1 MTKQKRTLL
10 NDKVKRPILY
20 ALARKK
26 VAQTPLKSTEEH
38 KANLKALKDHVPLMK
53 KTLKTIVDR
62 HFPSDDMKIL
72 SKYNTTRDE
81 GCFYLK
87 NTESD
92 NDQIYVNLKESGGY
106 YSSSYSVAIP
116 FTDTQACNLFI
127 DEMVNSGV
135 DTMNYLGYRDSSL
148 GRRVSYNQFCAE
160 REKIEPITKRI
171 NAEYGFGG
179 DDTSFTT
186 PSTSH
191 YCHNRAISIN
201 TEEEKVFT
209 DYKLLVENAEKSA
222 NAIIKDRQSVLDDY
236 YALIRSSKYFEQV
249 LEVWGE
255 ASEVS
260 EQMGRTIA
268 DNAVSVVSSDALE
281 RIKQDQLK
289 RSVSEDNDDATF
301 VVVSSDVRSST
312 ANS

>member
-1 MTKQKRTLL
+1 
-10 NDKVKRPILY
+10 
-20 ALARKK
+20 
-26 VAQTPLKSTEEH
+26 
-38 KANLKALKDHVPLMK
+38 LMK

-62 HFPSDDMKIL
+62 NFPADDMKIL
-72 SKYNTTRDE
+72 SKYNVTREE

-87 NTESD
+87 NTHSD
-92 NDQIYVNLKESGGY
+92 NDQIYVNLKEGSGY
-106 YSSSYSVAIP
+106 YSSSNSISTP
-116 FTDTQACNLFI
+116 FTDTQACTLFI
-127 DEMVNSGV
+127 DEMANNGI
-135 DTMNYLGYRDSSL
+135 DTMNYLAYRDNSL

-160 REKIEPITKRI
+160 RDKIEPLTKQI

-186 PSTSH
+186 ASSGH
-191 YCHNRAISIN
+191 YCHNRALSIN
-201 TEEEKVFT
+201 SEEEKVFT
-209 DYKLLVENAEKSA
+209 DYKLLIENAEKSA

-289 RSVSEDNDDATF
+289 RSSSEDNDDTAF
-301 VVVSSDVRSST
+301 VVVSNNVRQST
-312 ANS
+312 PN

>member
-38 KANLKALKDHVPLMK
+38 KANLQAIKDHVPLMK

-62 HFPSDDMKIL
+62 NFPADDMKIL
-72 SKYNTTRDE
+72 SKYNVTREE

-87 NTESD
+87 NTHSD
-92 NDQIYVNLKESGGY
+92 NDQIYVNLKEGSSY
-106 YSSSYSVAIP
+106 YSTSNAISTP
-116 FTDTQACNLFI
+116 FTDTQACTLFI
-127 DEMVNSGV
+127 DEMANNGI
-135 DTMNYLGYRDSSL
+135 DTMNYLAYRDNSL

-160 REKIEPITKRI
+160 RDKIEPLTKQI

-186 PSTSH
+186 ASSGH
-191 YCHNRAISIN
+191 YCHNRALSIN
-201 TEEEKVFT
+201 SEEEKVFT
-209 DYKLLVENAEKSA
+209 DYKLLIENAEKSA

-255 ASEVS
+255 SSEVS

-268 DNAVSVVSSDALE
+268 GNAVSVVSSDALE
-281 RIKQDQLK
+281 RIKQDHFI
-289 RSVSEDNDDATF
+289 RSSSEDNDVTAF
-301 VVVSSDVRSST
+301 VVVSNNVRQSIS
-312 ANS
+312 N

>member
-38 KANLKALKDHVPLMK
+38 KANLQAIKDHVPLMK

-62 HFPSDDMKIL
+62 NFPADDMKIL
-72 SKYNTTRDE
+72 SKYNVTREE

-87 NTESD
+87 NTHSD
-92 NDQIYVNLKESGGY
+92 NDQIYVNLKEGSSY
-106 YSSSYSVAIP
+106 YSTSNAISTP
-116 FTDTQACNLFI
+116 FTDTQACTLFI
-127 DEMVNSGV
+127 DEMANNGI
-135 DTMNYLGYRDSSL
+135 DTMNYLAYRDNTL

-160 REKIEPITKRI
+160 RDKIEPITKQI

-186 PSTSH
+186 ASSGH
-191 YCHNRAISIN
+191 YCHNRALSIN
-201 TEEEKVFT
+201 SEEEKVFT
-209 DYKLLVENAEKSA
+209 DYKLLIENAEKSA

-268 DNAVSVVSSDALE
+268 DNAVSVVSTDALE

-289 RSVSEDNDDATF
+289 RSSSEDNDDTAF
-301 VVVSSDVRSST
+301 VVVSNNVRQST
-312 ANS
+312 SN

>member
-38 KANLKALKDHVPLMK
+38 KANLQAIKDHVPLMK

-62 HFPSDDMKIL
+62 NFPADDMKIL
-72 SKYNTTRDE
+72 SKYNVTREE

-87 NTESD
+87 NTHSD
-92 NDQIYVNLKESGGY
+92 NDQIYVNLKEGSGY
-106 YSSSYSVAIP
+106 YSTSSAMSTP
-116 FTDTQACNLFI
+116 FTDTQACTLFI
-127 DEMVNSGV
+127 DEMVNYGI
-135 DTMNYLGYRDSSL
+135 DTMNYLAYRDNSL

-160 REKIEPITKRI
+160 RDKIEPLTRQI

-186 PSTSH
+186 ASSGH
-191 YCHNRAISIN
+191 YCHNRALSIN
-201 TEEEKVFT
+201 SEEEKVFT
-209 DYKLLVENAEKSA
+209 DYKLLIENAEKSA

-289 RSVSEDNDDATF
+289 RSSSEDNDDTAF
-301 VVVSSDVRSST
+301 VVVSNNVRQST
-312 ANS
+312 SN

>member
-38 KANLKALKDHVPLMK
+38 KANLQAIKDHVPLMK
-53 KTLKTIVDR
+53 KTLKAIVDR
-62 HFPSDDMKIL
+62 NFPADDMKIL
-72 SKYNTTRDE
+72 SKYNVTREE

-87 NTESD
+87 NTHSD
-92 NDQIYVNLKESGGY
+92 NDQIYVNLKEGSGY
-106 YSSSYSVAIP
+106 YSSSNSISTP
-116 FTDTQACNLFI
+116 FTDTQACTLFI
-127 DEMVNSGV
+127 DEMANNGI
-135 DTMNYLGYRDSSL
+135 DTMNYLAYRDSSL

-160 REKIEPITKRI
+160 RDKIEPLTKQI

-186 PSTSH
+186 PSSGL
-191 YCHNRAISIN
+191 YCHNRALSIN
-201 TEEEKVFT
+201 AEEEKVFT
-209 DYKLLVENAEKSA
+209 DYKLLIENAEKSA

-289 RSVSEDNDDATF
+289 RSSSEDNDDTAF
-301 VVVSSDVRSST
+301 VVVSNNVRQST
-312 ANS
+312 PN

>member
-38 KANLKALKDHVPLMK
+38 KANLQAIKDHVPLMK

-62 HFPSDDMKIL
+62 NFPADDMKIL
-72 SKYNTTRDE
+72 SKYNVTREE

-87 NTESD
+87 NTQSD
-92 NDQIYVNLKESGGY
+92 NDQIYVNLKEG
-106 YSSSYSVAIP
+106 SSYYGTSNAISTP
-116 FTDTQACNLFI
+116 FTDTQACTLFI
-127 DEMVNSGV
+127 DKMVNNGI
-135 DTMNYLGYRDSSL
+135 DTMNYLAYRDSSL

-160 REKIEPITKRI
+160 RDKIEPMTKQI

-186 PSTSH
+186 PSSGH
-191 YCHNRAISIN
+191 YCHNRALSIN
-201 TEEEKVFT
+201 AEEEKVFT
-209 DYKLLVENAEKSA
+209 DYKLLIENAEKSA

-289 RSVSEDNDDATF
+289 RSSSEDNDDTAF
-301 VVVSSDVRSST
+301 VVVSNNVRQST
-312 ANS
+312 PN

>member
-38 KANLKALKDHVPLMK
+38 KANLQAIKDHVPLMK

-62 HFPSDDMKIL
+62 NFPADDMKIL
-72 SKYNTTRDE
+72 SKYNVTRDE

-87 NTESD
+87 NTHSD
-92 NDQIYVNLKESGGY
+92 SDQIYVNLKESSGY
-106 YSSSYSVAIP
+106 YSSSNAITTP
-116 FTDTQACNLFI
+116 FTDTQACTLFI
-127 DEMVNSGV
+127 DEMANNGI
-135 DTMNYLGYRDSSL
+135 DTMNYLAYRDSSL

-160 REKIEPITKRI
+160 RDKIEPITKQI

-186 PSTSH
+186 ASSGH
-191 YCHNRAISIN
+191 YCHNRALSIN
-201 TEEEKVFT
+201 SEEEKVFT
-209 DYKLLVENAEKSA
+209 DYKLLIENAEKSA

-289 RSVSEDNDDATF
+289 RSASEDNDDSAF
-301 VVVSSDVRSST
+301 VVVSNNVRQST
-312 ANS
+312 SN

>member
-38 KANLKALKDHVPLMK
+38 KANLQAIKDHVPLMK

-62 HFPSDDMKIL
+62 NFPADDMKIL
-72 SKYNTTRDE
+72 SKYNVTRDE

-87 NTESD
+87 NTQSD
-92 NDQIYVNLKESGGY
+92 NDQIYVNLKEGSSY
-106 YSSSYSVAIP
+106 YSTSNAISTP
-116 FTDTQACNLFI
+116 FTDTQACTLFI
-127 DEMVNSGV
+127 DEMANSGV
-135 DTMNYLGYRDSSL
+135 DTMNYLAYRDNTL

-186 PSTSH
+186 PSSGH
-191 YCHNRAISIN
+191 YCHNRALSIN
-201 TEEEKVFT
+201 AEEEKVFT
-209 DYKLLVENAEKSA
+209 DYKLLIENAEKSA

-268 DNAVSVVSSDALE
+268 DNAISVVSSDALE

-289 RSVSEDNDDATF
+289 RSVSEDNDDSAF
-301 VVVSSDVRSST
+301 VVVSNNVRQST
-312 ANS
+312 SN

>member
-38 KANLKALKDHVPLMK
+38 KANLQAIKDHVPLMK

-62 HFPSDDMKIL
+62 NFPADDMKIL
-72 SKYNTTRDE
+72 SKYNVTREE

-87 NTESD
+87 NTHSD
-92 NDQIYVNLKESGGY
+92 NDQIYVNLKEGSGY
-106 YSSSYSVAIP
+106 YSTSSAMSTP
-116 FTDTQACNLFI
+116 FTDTQACTLFI
-127 DEMVNSGV
+127 DEMANNGI
-135 DTMNYLGYRDSSL
+135 DTMNYLAYRDNSL

-160 REKIEPITKRI
+160 RDKIEPLTKQI

-186 PSTSH
+186 ASSGH
-191 YCHNRAISIN
+191 YCHNRALSIN
-201 TEEEKVFT
+201 SEEEKVFT
-209 DYKLLVENAEKSA
+209 DYKLLIENAEKSA

-255 ASEVS
+255 SSEVS

-268 DNAVSVVSSDALE
+268 GNAVSVVSSDALE

-289 RSVSEDNDDATF
+289 RSSSEDNDDTAF
-301 VVVSSDVRSST
+301 VVVSNNVRQSIS
-312 ANS
+312 N

>member
-38 KANLKALKDHVPLMK
+38 KANLQAIKDHVPLMK

-62 HFPSDDMKIL
+62 NFPADDMKIL
-72 SKYNTTRDE
+72 SKYNVTRKE

-87 NTESD
+87 NTHSD
-92 NDQIYVNLKESGGY
+92 NDQIYVNLKEGSGY
-106 YSSSYSVAIP
+106 YSSSNSISTP
-116 FTDTQACNLFI
+116 FTDTQACTLFI
-127 DEMVNSGV
+127 DEMANNGI
-135 DTMNYLGYRDSSL
+135 DTMNYLAYRDNTL

-160 REKIEPITKRI
+160 RDKIEPLTKQI

-186 PSTSH
+186 PSSGH
-191 YCHNRAISIN
+191 YCHNRALSIN
-201 TEEEKVFT
+201 AEEEKVFT
-209 DYKLLVENAEKSA
+209 DYKLLIENAEKSA

-289 RSVSEDNDDATF
+289 RSSSEDNDDTAF
-301 VVVSSDVRSST
+301 VVVSNNVRQST
-312 ANS
+312 PN

>member
-38 KANLKALKDHVPLMK
+38 KANLQAIKDYVPLMK
-53 KTLKTIVDR
+53 KTLKTIIDR
-62 HFPSDDMKIL
+62 NFPADDMKIL
-72 SKYNTTRDE
+72 DKYNATRDE

-92 NDQIYVNLKESGGY
+92 NDQIYVNLNNGNGY
-106 YSSSYSVAIP
+106 YSSRATVTP
-116 FTDTQACNLFI
+116 FSEKQACNMFI
-127 DEMVNSGV
+127 DEMANNNI
-135 DTMNYLGYRDSSL
+135 DTINYLGYHDSTV
-148 GRRVSYNQFCAE
+148 GRRVTYPQYTAE
-160 REKIEPITKRI
+160 RDKLEPVVKRI
-171 NAEYGFGG
+171 NEEYGFGG
-179 DDTSFTT
+179 DDTTFKTAS
-186 PSTSH
+186 SSS
-191 YCHNRAISIN
+191 YCHNRALSIN

-209 DYKLLVENAEKSA
+209 DYKLLIENAEKSA

-260 EQMGRTIA
+260 EEMGRTIA
-268 DNAVSVVSSDALE
+268 DNALSVVSSDAVE
-281 RIKQDQLK
+281 RIKQDQLR
-289 RSVSEDNDDATF
+289 RSASDDDATF
-301 VVVSSDVRSST
+301 VVVSNVRSSVS
-312 ANS
+312 N

>member
-38 KANLKALKDHVPLMK
+38 KANLQAIKDYVPLMK
-53 KTLKTIVDR
+53 KTLKTIIDR
-62 HFPSDDMKIL
+62 NFPADDMKIL
-72 SKYNTTRDE
+72 DKYNATRDE

-92 NDQIYVNLKESGGY
+92 NDQIYVNLNNGNGY
-106 YSSSYSVAIP
+106 YSSRATVMP
-116 FTDTQACNLFI
+116 FSEKQACNMFI
-127 DEMVNSGV
+127 DEMANNNI
-135 DTMNYLGYRDSSL
+135 DTINYLGYHDSTV
-148 GRRVSYNQFCAE
+148 GRRVTYPQYTAE
-160 REKIEPITKRI
+160 RDKLEPVVKRI
-171 NAEYGFGG
+171 NEEYGFGG
-179 DDTSFTT
+179 DDTTFKTASS
-186 PSTSH
+186 ST
-191 YCHNRAISIN
+191 YCHNRALSIN

-209 DYKLLVENAEKSA
+209 DYKLLIENAEKSA

-260 EQMGRTIA
+260 EEMGRTIA
-268 DNAVSVVSSDALE
+268 DNALSVVSSDAVE
-281 RIKQDQLK
+281 RIKQDQLR
-289 RSVSEDNDDATF
+289 RSASDDDATF
-301 VVVSSDVRSST
+301 VVVSNVRSSVS
-312 ANS
+312 N

>member
-38 KANLKALKDHVPLMK
+38 KANLQAIKDHVPLMK

-62 HFPSDDMKIL
+62 NFPADDMKIL
-72 SKYNTTRDE
+72 SKYNVTRDE

-87 NTESD
+87 NTQSD
-92 NDQIYVNLKESGGY
+92 NDQIYVNLKEGSSY
-106 YSSSYSVAIP
+106 YSTSNAISTP
-116 FTDTQACNLFI
+116 FTDTQACTLFI
-127 DEMVNSGV
+127 DEMANSGV
-135 DTMNYLGYRDSSL
+135 DTMNYLAYRDNTL

-186 PSTSH
+186 PSSGH
-191 YCHNRAISIN
+191 YCHNRALSIN
-201 TEEEKVFT
+201 AEEEKVFT

-268 DNAVSVVSSDALE
+268 DNAISVVSSDALE

-289 RSVSEDNDDATF
+289 RSVSEDNDDSAF
-301 VVVSSDVRSST
+301 VVVSNNVRQST
-312 ANS
+312 SN

>member
-38 KANLKALKDHVPLMK
+38 KANLQAIKDHVPLMK

-62 HFPSDDMKIL
+62 NFPADDMKIL
-72 SKYNTTRDE
+72 SKYNVTRDE

-87 NTESD
+87 NTHSD
-92 NDQIYVNLKESGGY
+92 SDQIYVNLKESSGY
-106 YSSSYSVAIP
+106 YSSSNAITTP
-116 FTDTQACNLFI
+116 FTDTQACTLFI
-127 DEMVNSGV
+127 DEMANNGI
-135 DTMNYLGYRDSSL
+135 DTMNYLAYRDSSL

-160 REKIEPITKRI
+160 RDKIEPITKQI

-186 PSTSH
+186 ASSSH
-191 YCHNRAISIN
+191 YCHNRALSIN
-201 TEEEKVFT
+201 SEEEKVFT
-209 DYKLLVENAEKSA
+209 DYKLLIENAEKSA

-289 RSVSEDNDDATF
+289 RSSSEDNDDTAF
-301 VVVSSDVRSST
+301 VVVSNNVRQST
-312 ANS
+312 SN